1 MTETQALTEP
11 LDTMIRL
18 LSFEGK
24 QNPYPLYEELRAH
37 GGLVRLGDKHW
48 LAVGYEE
55 CARALRAPG
64 LLQTDAAMQDLRM
77 PGWRE
82 HSSWQ
87 WLTKNMLFSNEPD
100 HDRMRRFFSSAFSA
114 HSVSAFGPMVERLAD
129 EAVAHLEKAAAEGAP
144 EGVDLV
150 EELTYRLPIAVLG
163 ELLSIPPEDQPG
175 MHPLI
180 KAITTSMDPVGGDL
194 SQLDPGDAAMDR
206 LAEYVADLVDRR
218 RAAPGTDLTSAFVK
232 ARDAGGDLTEEDLVA
247 NLMAVIV
254 AGSEAPQDLLG
265 NSIRI
270 AAQHPEYAGRIRED
284 AEFTARF
291 LEEVL
296 RFDPPVHALN
306 RVAGEDQEFF
316 GETVTRGSAVTLL
329 IASGNR
335 DPRRFTEPDRF
346 DPDRPGNQKQLTFSA
361 GAHYCLG
368 AALARMT
375 AEALLPRL
383 FRRFPDLAVV
393 GTPGFRDQ
401 IVQRGHDRLPVT
413 LG

>member
-1 MTETQALTEP
+1 VTETQALTEP

-37 GGLVRLGDKHW
+37 GSLVRLGEKHW

-64 LLQTDAAMQDLRM
+64 LLSTDAAVQDLHM

-82 HSSWQ
+82 HSSWR

-129 EAVAHLEKAAAEGAP
+129 EAVEHVGKAAAENGT
-144 EGVDLV
+144 VDLV

-163 ELLSIPPEDQPG
+163 ELLSIPPQDQPG
-175 MHPLI
+175 MEPI
-180 KAITTSMDPVGGDL
+180 IGAITTSLDPVGDL
-194 SQLDPGDAAMDR
+194 GQLAPGDAGMDR
-206 LAEYVADLVDRR
+206 LAEYVTDLVERR
-218 RAAPGTDLTSAFVK
+218 RAAPGDDLTSAFIR
-232 ARDAGGDLTEEDLVA
+232 ARDAGSDLTEEDLVA
-247 NLMAVIV
+247 NLMLVIV
-254 AGSEAPQDLLG
+254 AGSEAPKDLLG
-265 NSIRI
+265 NAIRI
-270 AAQHPEYAGRIRED
+270 ALQNPQYAERIRED
-284 AEFTARF
+284 GEFTARF

-296 RFDPPVHALN
+296 RFDTPVHALN
-306 RVAGEDQEFF
+306 RVAEEDQEFF
-316 GETVTRGSAVTLL
+316 GRNVTRGSAVTLL
-329 IASGNR
+329 IAAANR
-335 DPRRFTEPDRF
+335 DPRQFTDPDRF

-375 AEALLPRL
+375 AETLLPRL
-383 FRRFPDLAVV
+383 LRRFPDMAVV
-393 GTPGFRDQ
+393 GSPGFRDQ

>member
-37 GGLVRLGDKHW
+37 GSLVRLGEKHW

-64 LLQTDAAMQDLRM
+64 LLSTDAAVQDLHM

-82 HSSWQ
+82 HSSWR

-129 EAVAHLEKAAAEGAP
+129 EAVEHVGKAAAENGT
-144 EGVDLV
+144 VDLV

-163 ELLSIPPEDQPG
+163 ELLSIPPQDQPG
-175 MHPLI
+175 MEPI
-180 KAITTSMDPVGGDL
+180 IGAITTSLDPVGDL
-194 SQLDPGDAAMDR
+194 GQLAPGDAGMDR
-206 LAEYVADLVDRR
+206 LAEYVTDLVERR
-218 RAAPGTDLTSAFVK
+218 RAAPGDDLTSAFIR
-232 ARDAGGDLTEEDLVA
+232 ARDAGSDLTEEDLVA
-247 NLMAVIV
+247 NLMLVIV
-254 AGSEAPQDLLG
+254 AGSEAPKDLLG
-265 NSIRI
+265 NAIRI
-270 AAQHPEYAGRIRED
+270 ALQNPQYAERIRED
-284 AEFTARF
+284 GEFTARF

-296 RFDPPVHALN
+296 RFDTPVHALN
-306 RVAGEDQEFF
+306 RVAEEDQEFF
-316 GETVTRGSAVTLL
+316 GRNVTRGSAVTLL
-329 IASGNR
+329 IAAANR
-335 DPRRFTEPDRF
+335 DPRQFTDPDRF

-375 AEALLPRL
+375 AETLLPRL
-383 FRRFPDLAVV
+383 LRRFPDMAVV
-393 GTPGFRDQ
+393 GSPGFRDQ